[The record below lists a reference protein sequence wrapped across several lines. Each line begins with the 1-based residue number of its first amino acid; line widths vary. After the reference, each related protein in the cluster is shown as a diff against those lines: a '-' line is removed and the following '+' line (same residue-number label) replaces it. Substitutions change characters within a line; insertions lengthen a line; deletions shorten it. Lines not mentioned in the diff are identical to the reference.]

1 MYLKLYYLKKTSNI
15 KAKNWIDTL
24 KNETKELILKQKK
37 EWKSK
42 KEYLKKSIS
51 KAINEFEIT
60 SNDYKCSN
68 KCVYYENTCFK
79 EDGCIPEYAPFTG
92 YPFVWIGS
100 KEDIIVLF
108 NKLSDE
114 AKIILE
120 DCAYFWILTD
130 KTDELEN
137 EINFIFKRNT
147 IIDWNYPWQN
157 IIYSQ
162 LIHLI
167 LTPNLV
173 GLSYSLYFI
182 RKKIYDIANGP
193 MGPGSPVLIKGPSGS
208 GKEEVA
214 QLLNELSP
222 RNQPLKS
229 IACGI
234 LTESNISLAEL
245 YGNAKNA
252 GYGNEKD
259 GYLYQYRDGCIL
271 FDDFD
276 AADKLMQEA
285 LLRCNSNEPHLPY
298 IFHRY
303 GGGGSDKE
311 KRHTNAWLFFS
322 TNRDIDQMINKGE
335 LREDFFFRFGARNIE
350 LKPLNERYA
359 DIPAI
364 IRYVWQELSPPNYYI
379 LDKESL
385 EEILKKIP
393 KFNEDDKNIRDSL
406 RSLLINSMII
416 NSNDLIHKMYN
427 IIYHLDHK
435 YKDKKFVEL
444 EDKKNKNNENNENKS
459 IEEKS
464 EQNFDIK
471 STNDEYEKDK
481 YENEIFE
488 CFEKL
493 VSDNNE
499 SNKDVKDLKTDRS
512 SLTKEKAPRLS
523 AEDVRKIRKK
533 INTDNKKNKKE
544 VKDVNKKSSSL
555 SKEEGPRLS
564 AEDVRT
570 ICKKN
575 INWKGN
581 VRDVKRLLWYYFRKK
596 KEGIKKVISIETFL
610 EEVINKKRY
619 FESCGYINVNP
630 FDSLEE
636 LVDNVLKK
644 ILTPK
649 GQNAFISIVQELMPK
664 ESVNATLE
672 DIKSKVSKENINRV
686 KRLIYLLEY
695 VNSEGK
701 VSKKDKKNIN
711 GFKNMSKRSS
721 TYNTDINFLKD
732 KKLVVASTTKAHAF
746 IKGNGMF
753 VN

>member
-1 MYLKLYYLKKTSNI
+1 MYLKLYYLKRTSNI
-15 KAKNWIDTL
+15 KAKNWINKL
-24 KNETKELILKQKK
+24 KEQTNELILNQKI

-42 KEYLKKSIS
+42 KEYLKKNIS

-79 EDGCIPEYAPFTG
+79 QDGCIPEYAPFTG

-100 KEDIIVLF
+100 KEDIIILF
-108 NKLSDE
+108 SKLSDE

-147 IIDWNYPWQN
+147 IINWNHTWQN
-157 IIYSQ
+157 IIYSR
-162 LIHLI
+162 LVHLI

-182 RKKIYDIANGP
+182 RKKIYDVANGP

-276 AADKLMQEA
+276 AADKIMQEA
-285 LLRCNSNEPHLPY
+285 LLRCNSNEPYLPY
-298 IFHRY
+298 IFYRY

-322 TNRDIDQMINKGE
+322 TNRDIDQMIKKGE

-364 IRYVWQELSPPNYYI
+364 IRYVWKELSPPNYYI
-379 LDKESL
+379 IDKESL
-385 EEILKKIP
+385 EKILKKMP
-393 KFNEDDKNIRDSL
+393 KFKEDDKNIRDSL

-416 NSNDLIHKMYN
+416 NTNDLINKMYN
-427 IIYHLDHK
+427 IIYHLDNK
-435 YKDKKFVEL
+435 YKDKKFVEI
-444 EDKKNKNNENNENKS
+444 EYQKNENKS
-459 IEEKS
+459 NKEKS
-464 EQNFDIK
+464 EKNCITK
-471 STNDEYEKDK
+471 LANDDNDK

-493 VSDNNE
+493 VSDN
-499 SNKDVKDLKTDRS
+499 
-512 SLTKEKAPRLS
+512 KE
-523 AEDVRKIRKK
+523 
-533 INTDNKKNKKE
+533 NKKE
-544 VKDVNKKSSSL
+544 VEGLKTDSSTL

-581 VRDVKRLLWYYFRKK
+581 VRDVKRLLWYYFREK
-596 KEGIKKVISIETFL
+596 KEGRKKVISIETFL

-619 FESCGYINVNP
+619 FESCGYINVNS

-636 LVDNVLKK
+636 LIDNVLKK
-644 ILTPK
+644 ILTSK
-649 GQNAFISIVQELMPK
+649 GQNAFISIVQEIMPK
-664 ESVNATLE
+664 ETFSATLE
-672 DIKSKVSKENINRV
+672 DIDYRVSKVNKNRV

-695 VNSEGK
+695 VNREGK
-701 VSKKDKKNIN
+701 ISKKDMKNIN
-711 GFKNMSKRSS
+711 GFKNMSKTSS

-732 KKLVVASTTKAHAF
+732 KELVVTSTTNSYTYN
-746 IKGNGMF
+746 KGNGMF
-753 VN
+753 VS